1 MDNRPY
7 ISIYKTILKYIH
19 IVLLLLPLQLLHAEV
34 IELHGAAQ
42 FDASHPYTKALEKF
56 VDLVQKNY
64 QGEHTL
70 KFILHPNSELGTE
83 KDYFGYMNL
92 GVAVDFAIVSPS
104 HMSTFSPE
112 ANIMDVPFLFHD
124 VDHYLRAIRQ
134 DVFAP
139 VEQALMVDA
148 DVLVL
153 GYGGG
158 EKRHLIG
165 TKPVDTLDK
174 LSGFTMRVQGSPV
187 QTLVFGA
194 IGATPTV
201 ISGGEVYNAI
211 QTGVID
217 GAENSPNAIRQYKW
231 FEVAPHY
238 TLSTVSI
245 TVRPLIFSGKSFRKL
260 PTDLQE
266 VIRKAGPEVM
276 AYERDLEISTDG
288 RVLKE
293 LRNEGRIK
301 TYEFQ
306 SLEELVRLAQP
317 VQTEFAKGIGAYDV
331 LQAIRDLR

>member
-1 MDNRPY
+1 M
-7 ISIYKTILKYIH
+7 KYIY
-19 IVLLLLPLQLLHAEV
+19 ILLLLFPFQHLNAEV

-42 FDASHPYTKALEKF
+42 FDATHPYTKALEKF
-56 VDLVQKNY
+56 VDLVQEKY
-64 QGEHTL
+64 HGEHTL
-70 KFILHPNSELGTE
+70 KFVVHPNSELGTE
-83 KDYFGYMNL
+83 RDYFGYMNL

-112 ANIMDVPFLFHD
+112 ANIMDVPFLFRD
-124 VDHYLRAIRQ
+124 VDHYLRAIQQ

-139 VEQALMVDA
+139 VEQALQEDA

-165 TKPVDTLDK
+165 TKPVDTLEK

-194 IGATPTV
+194 VGATPTV

-231 FEVAPHY
+231 YEVAPHY

-245 TVRPLIFSGKSFRKL
+245 TVRPLIFSGKSFREL
-260 PTDLQE
+260 PSDLQQ
-266 VIRKAGPEVM
+266 VIRNTGPEVM
-276 AYERDLEISTDG
+276 SYERDLEISTDG

-293 LRNEGRIK
+293 LSSTGRVQ

-306 SLEELVRLAQP
+306 NREELVRLAQP
-317 VQTEFAKGIGAYDV
+317 VQTEFAKRIGAFDV